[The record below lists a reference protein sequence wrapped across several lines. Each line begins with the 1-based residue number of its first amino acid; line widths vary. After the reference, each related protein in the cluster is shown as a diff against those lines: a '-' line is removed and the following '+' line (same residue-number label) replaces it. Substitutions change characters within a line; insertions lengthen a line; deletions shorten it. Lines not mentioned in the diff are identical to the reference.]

1 MKSSKFKD
9 PYYLGYLVYDRY
21 GHRDKDKFDLLD
33 SYAIEIGGKVSIE
46 EIEITQNSVFMWQ
59 NG

>member
-21 GHRDKDKFDLLD
+21 GHRGKDKFDLLD

-46 EIEITQNSVFMWQ
+46 EIEITQNSVFM
-59 NG
+59 